1 MHCAICGY
9 DEECTCLP
17 IPEALK
23 KQYEEQVL
31 RPNLIHS
38 QPSLETYNYSYYPE
52 KGDGL
57 YYVEF
62 DRGGRA
68 FEFTLFKRSYI
79 HSPEEWEKIQ
89 KEDGFIKGF
98 MSNEGHPYQLFTGTY
113 VKDGCIPDKKWV
125 MWMVDA
131 LNEQVKRS

>member
-1 MHCAICGY
+1 MCGY
-9 DEECTCLP
+9 EECKCLP
-17 IPEALK
+17 IPDEMKRDYALATERYN
-23 KQYEEQVL
+23 QTID
-31 RPNLIHS
+31 NLYLMND
-38 QPSLETYNYSYYPE
+38 QPEFSCYP
-52 KGDGL
+52 KTGDGL

-62 DRGGRA
+62 NRGNIP

-79 HSPEEWEKIQ
+79 HSSDMWDEIQ
-89 KEDGFIKGF
+89 KSSYFIKGF

-113 VKDGCIPDKKWV
+113 RKDGCIPDKKWV